1 VLNLMFTNL
10 RHISSLAIASVFLFS
25 SPAHADALDEAIQAE
40 MQRQQIPGLGLA
52 VVKDGKI
59 VREQGYG
66 WANLEH
72 QVAVSEKTIFQSGSV
87 GKQFTAVLV
96 LLLEKDGKLKLNDP
110 VSKYLKNTPARW
122 KNIRIHHLLSHT
134 SGLRDAEEKVNYR
147 KDYRDQDLIR
157 IAASVPLLFQP
168 GEKWSYS
175 NTGYHLLGFICNQVG
190 GKFYG
195 EQLRERIFQPL
206 GMGTRIISE
215 RDLVMH
221 RAAGYDVV
229 DGQYKNQDWVSPSLN
244 ATADGSLYLTAHDL
258 ALWDIGLQ
266 GEQILST
273 SMKQASWTPVK
284 LNKGGS
290 YPYGYGWGMSELKQ
304 YTILDHDGAWQG
316 FTTQFSRFVE
326 PGLTIIVLTN
336 RSGASLGRFIDI
348 VAASYLPDLQLEQEQ
363 GKPDGK
369 K

>member
-1 VLNLMFTNL
+1 MLTTL
-10 RHISSLAIASVFLFS
+10 RHIAFLAIASLLLLA
-25 SPAHADALDEAIQAE
+25 SPVHADALDDAIQAE

-72 QVAVSEKTIFQSGSV
+72 QVLVSEKTIFQSGSV
-87 GKQFTAVLV
+87 GKQFTAALV

-110 VSKYLKNTPARW
+110 ISKYLKNTPAIW

-134 SGLRDAEEKVNYR
+134 SGLRDAEEKINLR
-147 KDYRDQDLIR
+147 QDYRDQDLIR
-157 IAASVPLLFQP
+157 IAASVPLMFQP

-206 GMGTRIISE
+206 GMQTRIINE
-215 RDLVMH
+215 RDIIMH

-229 DGQYKNQDWVSPSLN
+229 DGQYKNQEWVSPSLN

-258 ALWDIGLQ
+258 ALWDMALR

-273 SMKQASWTPVK
+273 AMKQASWTPVK

-290 YPYGYGWGMSELKQ
+290 YPYGFGWAMSTMKH
-304 YTILDHDGAWQG
+304 YTVVEHDGAWQG

-326 PGLTIIVLTN
+326 PGLSIIILSN
-336 RSGASLGRFIDI
+336 RSDALLGRIVDI
-348 VAASYLPDLQLEQEQ
+348 VAASYLPDLQDPHQQ
-363 GKPDGK
+363 PVSGSK
-369 K
+369 